1 MQFKDNFS
9 EILLIAEQP
18 VIFYLDHPY
27 LIQTVDL
34 IMKLPTLA
42 QTLTD
47 PHIQLAITVFQ
58 MPIAEL
64 KKTIHGVEFETIWEL
79 LSQLNKMQPGN
90 QISRNVTYYLH
101 AMFGDTFHEDE
112 ATKTWMLDRF
122 EIDEELFNRIAE
134 IAVVAAG
141 LKDYKDQRKYNA
153 DKPQWLIDKENEIKR
168 IKNQGKTKTGEYNNF
183 QELTKILIPL
193 NYELGYSFE
202 ELFAMNYY
210 HIQFLSKYIPKMIG
224 YDISKRQ
231 IMSKKKIKYITDK

>member
-9 EILLIAEQP
+9 EILLIAEEP
-18 VIFYLDHPY
+18 VIFYLDNPY

-42 QTLTD
+42 QTLTN
-47 PHIQLAITVFQ
+47 PHIQLAITIFQ
-58 MPIAEL
+58 MPIKEL
-64 KKTIHGVEFETIWEL
+64 QNTIAGMSFDSTWDL
-79 LSQLNKMQPGN
+79 LYKLNKAQPGN
-90 QISRNVTYYLH
+90 QISRNVMYYLQLV
-101 AMFGDTFHEDE
+101 FGEVFHEDE
-112 ATKTWMLDRF
+112 VTHNWLLDRF

-134 IAVVAAG
+134 ISIVAAG
-141 LKDYKDQRKYNA
+141 LKDYKDQTKYNQ

-168 IKNQGKTKTGEYNNF
+168 IKNQGKTKAGEYNNF
-183 QELTKILIPL
+183 QELAKILVPL

>member
-9 EILLIAEQP
+9 EILLIAEKP

-27 LIQTVDL
+27 LVQTIDL
-34 IMKLPTLA
+34 VMKLPTLA

-47 PHIQLAITVFQ
+47 PHVQLAITIFQ
-58 MPIAEL
+58 MSLKEL
-64 KKTIHGVEFETIWEL
+64 QTTVKGITFESVWDML
-79 LSQLNKMQPGN
+79 CQLNKLQPGN
-90 QISRNVTYYLH
+90 QISRNVIYYLQLV
-101 AMFGDTFHEDE
+101 FGDVFHED
-112 ATKTWMLDRF
+112 ADTHVWMLDRF
-122 EIDEELFNRIAE
+122 EIDEELFNRIME
-134 IAVVAAG
+134 ISLVAAG
-141 LKDYKDQRKYNA
+141 LKDYKDQLKYNQ
-153 DKPQWLIDKENEIKR
+153 DKPQWLIEKENEIKR
-168 IKNQGKTKTGEYNNF
+168 IKSQGKTKLGEYNSF

-210 HIQFLSKYIPKMIG
+210 HIQFLSRYIPKMIG

>member
-9 EILLIAEQP
+9 EILLIAEEP
-18 VIFYLDHPY
+18 VIFYLDSPY

-34 IMKLPTLA
+34 VMKLPTLA
-42 QTLTD
+42 QTLTN
-47 PHIQLAITVFQ
+47 PHVQLAITIFQ
-58 MPIAEL
+58 MSIKEL
-64 KKTIHGVEFETIWEL
+64 QDTIRGINFDSTWDML
-79 LSQLNKMQPGN
+79 CKLNKAQPGN
-90 QISRNVTYYLH
+90 QISRNVEYYLQLV
-101 AMFGDTFHEDE
+101 FGEVFHEDE
-112 ATKTWMLDRF
+112 ITHTWLLDRF

-134 IAVVAAG
+134 ISIVSAG
-141 LKDYKDQRKYNA
+141 LKDYKDQKKYNQ

-168 IKNQGKTKTGEYNNF
+168 IKNQGKAKIGEYNNF
-183 QELTKILIPL
+183 QELTKILVPL

-210 HIQFLSKYIPKMIG
+210 HIQFLSKYIPKMVG

>member
-9 EILLIAEQP
+9 EILLIAEKP
-18 VIFYLDHPY
+18 VIFYLDSPY

-34 IMKLPTLA
+34 TMKLPTLA

-47 PHIQLAITVFQ
+47 PHVQLAITIFQ
-58 MPIAEL
+58 MSLTDLQAIVTGTF
-64 KKTIHGVEFETIWEL
+64 KSTWEMICT
-79 LSQLNKMQPGN
+79 LNRTQPGN
-90 QISRNVTYYLH
+90 QFSRNICYYLGLV
-101 AMFGDTFHEDE
+101 FGDVFYENTDTH
-112 ATKTWMLDRF
+112 TWKLGGFD
-122 EIDEELFNRIAE
+122 IDEELFNRITE
-134 IAVVAAG
+134 ISLIAAG
-141 LKDYKDQRKYNA
+141 LKDYKDQRKYNQ

-168 IKNQGKTKTGEYNNF
+168 IKNQGKTKLGEYNSF

-210 HIQFLSKYIPKMIG
+210 HIQFLSKYIPKMVG
-224 YDISKRQ
+224 YDIQKRQ